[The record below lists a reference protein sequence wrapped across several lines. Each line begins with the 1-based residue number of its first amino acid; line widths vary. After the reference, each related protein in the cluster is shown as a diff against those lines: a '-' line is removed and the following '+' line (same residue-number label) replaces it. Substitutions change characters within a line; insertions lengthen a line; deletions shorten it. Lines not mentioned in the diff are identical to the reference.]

1 MTNCHQHRPRYLFCP
16 NPTCAWPLEPMTC
29 LSCCY
34 LLLHPWKCLWLF
46 LWSMS
51 VQGWHANTFP
61 GHGFSGTSWCISP
74 QLLSAERCTFHRT
87 VSWISCRCHVSGIRE
102 RGEKKWLNSALVG
115 QYRLKYTQPGS
126 EFTITSYGDHVTLS
140 RSIVSFTQDVHL
152 LLQRWNKLNCFVV
165 GEGYSNCYALLLR
178 SQ

>member
-1 MTNCHQHRPRYLFCP
+1 MTNCHQHHRPKYLFCP

-29 LSCCY
+29 SSCCY

-51 VQGWHANTFP
+51 VLGWHANTFP

-102 RGEKKWLNSALVG
+102 RAREGG
-115 QYRLKYTQPGS
+115 I
-126 EFTITSYGDHVTLS
+126 EFTVSWTISIEIFTNRFRVHNNILGGSWYGTKKYCLVYSGCPSSLTTL
-140 RSIVSFTQDVHL
+140 
-152 LLQRWNKLNCFVV
+152 
-165 GEGYSNCYALLLR
+165 E
-178 SQ
+178 